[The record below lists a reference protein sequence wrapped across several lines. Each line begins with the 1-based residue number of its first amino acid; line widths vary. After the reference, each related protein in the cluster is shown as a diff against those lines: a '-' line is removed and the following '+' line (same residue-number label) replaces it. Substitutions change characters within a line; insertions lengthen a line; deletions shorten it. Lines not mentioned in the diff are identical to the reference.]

1 MIAAIR
7 ERLRDERGAIGG
19 AEMLP
24 LGFLVFVVGSIM
36 ILNAW
41 TVVDS
46 WMAVSTAAREGARV
60 YVESDP
66 LDAWPNAEARIS
78 EVMEEYGRGERA
90 LPPTAPA
97 LADYERCAVVTI
109 TASYE
114 LAFITVPFVGGIG
127 SLDVIEARHSERIDP
142 YRAGDFEGI
151 C

>member
-1 MIAAIR
+1 MSATLR
-7 ERLRDERGAIGG
+7 QRLRDERGAVGG

-60 YVESDP
+60 YVEADP
-66 LDAWPNAEARIS
+66 LDAWPDAEARIL
-78 EVMEEYGRGERA
+78 EVMQDYGRGERA
-90 LPPTAPA
+90 IAPQAPA
-97 LADYERCAVVTI
+97 IGAYERCAVVTI
-109 TASYE
+109 TAGYD
-114 LAFITVPFVGGIG
+114 LAFITLPFVGGFG
-127 SLDVIEARHSERIDP
+127 SLDTIEARHSERIDP
-142 YRAGDFEGI
+142 YRAGDFEGT